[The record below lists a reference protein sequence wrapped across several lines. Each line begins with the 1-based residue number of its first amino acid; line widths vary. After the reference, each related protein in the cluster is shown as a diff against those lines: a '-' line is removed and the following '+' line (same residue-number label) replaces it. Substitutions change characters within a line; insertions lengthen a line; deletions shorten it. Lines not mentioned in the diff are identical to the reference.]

1 MGSRS
6 DVNRRGGGGE
16 RKGEGLYT
24 RVVREDAGIQEAR
37 PPFDTGGKKRR
48 RRGYRSKENYTMKSR
63 DGWTRLNEV
72 KRYERS
78 GERRDVEECFVE
90 FIECIMNSVPIER
103 PPICAFSNGKKKWRF
118 FLIP

>member
-24 RVVREDAGIQEAR
+24 RVREDAGIQEAR

-48 RRGYRSKENYTMKSR
+48 R
-63 DGWTRLNEV
+63 
-72 KRYERS
+72 
-78 GERRDVEECFVE
+78 
-90 FIECIMNSVPIER
+90 
-103 PPICAFSNGKKKWRF
+103 
-118 FLIP
+118 